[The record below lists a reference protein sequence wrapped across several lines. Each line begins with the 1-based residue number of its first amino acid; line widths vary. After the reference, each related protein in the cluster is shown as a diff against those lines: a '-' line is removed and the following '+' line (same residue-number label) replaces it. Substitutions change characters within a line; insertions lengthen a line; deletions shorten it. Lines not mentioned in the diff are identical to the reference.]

1 MGGFGRRKK
10 LKASNSPE
18 GFDLIGDI
26 HGQAPELR
34 ALLHKLGY
42 TERAGVW
49 RHKDRRVIFLGDFID
64 RGSWQRETVA
74 IARNMVEEGSA
85 LAVMGN
91 HEYNAIAYFTEDG
104 HGGHLRARTEK
115 NRNQHQAFLDEFEED
130 TAAWSD
136 IISWFQ
142 TLPLWLDLDGLRV
155 VHACWDS
162 VLISKI
168 LEQQNGS
175 TLLDETLLRESSIK
189 GSWQYEAI
197 ETLLK
202 GKEVRL
208 PGDQSF
214 HDKDGNPRHKIR
226 VRWWDQSARTYREA
240 FMGPDSAVTH
250 IPDDPIEGD
259 HLLEYG
265 PSEKPVILGHYWMEG
280 DPVPLAQNIACVDYS
295 VAKPGGKLVAYRW
308 DGECEIDQS
317 KFVWVE
323 RPSAAE

>member
-115 NRNQHQAFLDEFEED
+115 NRNQHQAFLDEYEED
-130 TAAWSD
+130 AAAWSD

-155 VHACWDS
+155 VHACWDAR
-162 VLISKI
+162 LISKI
-168 LEQQNGS
+168 LDFQDGS
-175 TLLDETLLRESSIK
+175 AYLTEELLHESSQK
-189 GSWQYEAI
+189 GTWQHKAV

-202 GKEVRL
+202 GKEIPL
-208 PGDQSF
+208 PDGRRF
-214 HDKDGNPRHKIR
+214 EDKDGNARHEIR
-226 VRWWDQSARTYREA
+226 VRWWDHGARTYREA
-240 FMGPDSAVTH
+240 FMGPESAQTH
-250 IPDDPIEGD
+250 IPNDPIDGD

-265 PSEKPVILGHYWMEG
+265 HAEKPVILGHYWMEG
-280 DPVPLAQNIACVDYS
+280 EPRPLAENIACLDYS

-308 DGECEIDQS
+308 DGEQKIELS
-317 KFVWVE
+317 KFFWVD
-323 RPSAAE
+323 RAI

>member
-10 LKASNSPE
+10 LKASNSPG

-34 ALLHKLGY
+34 ALLHMLGY

-115 NRNQHQAFLDEFEED
+115 NRNQHQAFLDEYEED
-130 TAAWSD
+130 AAAWSD

-155 VHACWDS
+155 VHACWDAR
-162 VLISKI
+162 LISKI
-168 LEQQNGS
+168 LDFQDGS
-175 TLLDETLLRESSIK
+175 AYLTEELLHESSQK
-189 GSWQYEAI
+189 GTWQHKAV

-202 GKEVRL
+202 GKEIPL
-208 PGDQSF
+208 PDGRRF
-214 HDKDGNPRHKIR
+214 EDKDGNARHEIR
-226 VRWWDQSARTYREA
+226 VRWWDHGARTYREA
-240 FMGPDSAVTH
+240 FMGPESAQTH
-250 IPDDPIEGD
+250 IPNDPIDGD
-259 HLLEYG
+259 HLLEY
-265 PSEKPVILGHYWMEG
+265 SHAEKPVILGHYWMEG
-280 DPVPLAQNIACVDYS
+280 QPRPLAENIACLDYS

-308 DGECEIDQS
+308 DGEQKIEPS
-317 KFVWVE
+317 KFFWVD
-323 RPSAAE
+323 RAI